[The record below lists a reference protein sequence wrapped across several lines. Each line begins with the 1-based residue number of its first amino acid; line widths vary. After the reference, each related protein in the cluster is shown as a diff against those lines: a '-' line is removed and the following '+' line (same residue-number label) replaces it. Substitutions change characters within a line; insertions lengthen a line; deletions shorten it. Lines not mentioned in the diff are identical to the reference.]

1 MATAGL
7 YYIDTFNFADAT
19 AVYTDAALTTFAPD
33 GFYQMG
39 GETAREQ
46 VSGVLKPAEPC
57 PSCVK
62 PSPDPTPT
70 PVVSFK
76 AIDIVTSAVDYVV
89 VDANYNLQTE
99 VTTDISANC
108 WLLQE
113 YSATP
118 TTNTIT
124 GLCAPIPPDQ
134 PVYYELRLCPA
145 SSTTGAPDS
154 IYTSIVPT
162 LTQKRYLYTIYAAYY
177 LYENAQPVATPLPG
191 IPLIE
196 TGLQL
201 EAQATCPAP
210 VTLYNY
216 WNTQSCN
223 NPGSL
228 RVFRGPLNK
237 PGLEVGEAVKHTT
250 SSGAVTCYEI
260 TGARIGQ
267 DTSYDLEF
275 LGSDTIY
282 SGCTTGASPC
292 IVAAPTNTS
301 FLARENTPPNAEYHV
316 LFNSSFKVND
326 NVEIQTSGGVQIAGC
341 YKLVSQSTTP
351 TTNTIIN
358 DCPDVAACYVYDV
371 SGVGTWQRCTDGAVQ
386 SYDFSLIPD
395 AQVCARLGTPSF
407 SGGQTQGGACFQDIP
422 IDPPGTTFDYFNAQL
437 CDGTGGT
444 ISVKTD
450 GVRPTVG
457 QAVKIN
463 SGSTCYK
470 ITSTGGSTLATDVI
484 TNISNNCNQCN
495 PPVSCYAHSVEY
507 SSSATVCPT
516 GQSGTFGVTFADTND
531 FATATKLFSS
541 DGCVSSSPAN
551 IGTYAVTT
559 AGTKISRYWDGTT
572 LGSATVCSTT
582 PQQITATITTIDN
595 KIQGTAL
602 GVGYKL
608 TGSGL
613 NSATTGASPLAI
625 PSGGNA
631 PFNTDVSVN
640 PGFSITGKSITY
652 SPTSITQNSS
662 VTVTI
667 EGTISADTPSNVY
680 SVKTCGNQQ
689 FYVVDSGS
697 QTLSNGAVIRIQPDN
712 GMPAKCATVL
722 SPSSYPT
729 KNADFIDIITNNGCD
744 NIVCISA
751 GFDGGGLF

>member
-19 AVYTDAALTTFAPD
+19 AVYTDEALTTLAPD

-39 GETAREQ
+39 GETARQQ

-62 PSPDPTPT
+62 PSPDPTPNFII
-70 PVVSFK
+70 SYK
-76 AIDIVTSAVDYVV
+76 AVDTVTGVVDYVLE
-89 VDANYNLQTE
+89 NSNFSLNTE

-108 WLLQE
+108 WLLQQF
-113 YSATP
+113 SDQT

-124 GLCAPIPPDQ
+124 GLCAPTPPPQ
-134 PVYYELRLCPA
+134 NLYYELRLCPA

-154 IYTSIVPT
+154 IYTSITPK

-196 TGLQL
+196 TGLSL

-210 VTLYNY
+210 VTKYSY
-216 WNTQSCN
+216 WNAQNCQTLST
-223 NPGSL
+223 
-228 RVFRGPLNK
+228 RVFRAPLQTFF
-237 PGLEVGEAVKHTT
+237 VAGESVKHTT
-250 SSGAVTCYEI
+250 SGGFVTCYEI
-260 TGARIGQ
+260 TGARIGS
-267 DTSYDLEF
+267 DTSYDLEY
-275 LGSDTIY
+275 LGSDPIY
-282 SGCTTGASPC
+282 TGCTTGASPC

-301 FLARENTPPNAEYHV
+301 FLARENTTLAEYHV

-326 NVEIQTSGGVQIAGC
+326 NVQIQTSGGVQIAGC
-341 YKLVSQSTTP
+341 YKLISQSTTP

-358 DCPDVAACYVYDV
+358 DCPDVAACAVYDV
-371 SGVGTWQRCTDGAVQ
+371 SGSGSWQRCEDGAVQ
-386 SYDFSLIPD
+386 FYDFTLIPG
-395 AQVCARLGTPSF
+395 AQVCARLGTASF
-407 SGGQTQGGACFQDIP
+407 SGGQTQSGTCFQDIP
-422 IDPPGTTFDYFNAQL
+422 IDPPGTAFDYFTAQL

-470 ITSTGGSTLATDVI
+470 ITSTGGSSLATDVI

-572 LGSATVCSTT
+572 LSGATVCSTT
-582 PQQITATITTIDN
+582 PQQITATIGNIDN
-595 KIQGTAL
+595 RIQGTAL
-602 GVGYKL
+602 GVGYTL
-608 TGSGL
+608 TGSGI
-613 NSATTGASPLAI
+613 NSMTTGSSPLAI

-640 PGFSITGKSITY
+640 PGFSITGKNITY
-652 SPTSITQNSS
+652 NPTSITFNSS

-697 QTLSNGAVIRIQPDN
+697 QTLSNGAVIRIQPN
-712 GMPAKCATVL
+712 TGMSAKCATVL

-751 GFDGGGLF
+751 GFDGGGMF

>member
-46 VSGVLKPAEPC
+46 ISGVLKPAEPC

-62 PSPDPTPT
+62 PSPDPTPNFII
-70 PVVSFK
+70 SYK
-76 AIDIVTSAVDYVV
+76 AIDKVTSAVDYVLA
-89 VDANYNLQTE
+89 DTNYSLNQE

-108 WLLQE
+108 WLLQQF
-113 YSATP
+113 SDVSTS
-118 TTNTIT
+118 NTIT
-124 GLCAPIPPDQ
+124 GLCVPIPPDQ

-196 TGLQL
+196 TGLSL

-210 VTLYNY
+210 VTKYSY
-216 WNTQSCN
+216 WNAQNCQT
-223 NPGSL
+223 L
-228 RVFRGPLNK
+228 ATRVFRAPLQTFF
-237 PGLEVGEAVKHTT
+237 VAGESVKHTT
-250 SSGAVTCYEI
+250 SGGFVTCYEI
-260 TGARIGQ
+260 TGARIGK
-267 DTSYDLEF
+267 DTSYDLEY
-275 LGSDTIY
+275 LGSDPVYT
-282 SGCTTGASPC
+282 GCTTGASPC

-301 FLARENTPPNAEYHV
+301 FLARETTTSAEYHV
-316 LFNSSFKVND
+316 LFDSSFKVND
-326 NVEIQTSGGVQIAGC
+326 NVEIQASGGVQIAGC
-341 YKLVSQSTTP
+341 YKLVDQSTTP
-351 TTNTIIN
+351 TTNTIVN
-358 DCPDVAACYVYDV
+358 FCPGVTGCGVYNV
-371 SGVGTWQRCTDGAVQ
+371 SGIGTWKRCKDGAVQ
-386 SYDFSLIPD
+386 NEDFTLVPN
-395 AQVCARLGTPSF
+395 AQVCAQLGTASF
-407 SGGQTQGGACFQDIP
+407 SGGTPTQVGVCNQDI
-422 IDPPGTTFDYFNAQL
+422 ITPPGTTFDYFNAKL

-463 SGSTCYK
+463 SGSTCYI

-507 SSSATVCPT
+507 SSSATVCPD

-531 FATATKLFSS
+531 FSTATKLFSS

-559 AGTKISRYWDGTT
+559 GGTKISRYWDGTT
-572 LGSATVCSTT
+572 LGPITTCSTT
-582 PQQITATITTIDN
+582 PQQITGTITTIDN
-595 KIQGTAL
+595 KIQGAAL
-602 GVGYKL
+602 GVGYTL

-613 NSATTGASPLAI
+613 NSTTTGSSPLSIGSPA
-625 PSGGNA
+625 
-631 PFNTDVSVN
+631 FNTDVSVN
-640 PGFSITGKSITY
+640 SGFSITGKNITY
-652 SPTSITQNSS
+652 NPTSITQDSS
-662 VTVTI
+662 ITVTI
-667 EGTISADTPSNVY
+667 EGTISIDTPANVY
-680 SVKTCGNQQ
+680 SVLTCGNNLV
-689 FYVVDSGS
+689 YSVDSGA
-697 QTLSNGAVIRIQPDN
+697 QTLSPGQVIRLQPDN
-712 GMPAKCATVL
+712 GDPAKCARVMSTTP
-722 SPSSYPT
+722 SP
-729 KNADFIDIITNNGCD
+729 KNAEFIDFVTNNGCD
-744 NIVCISA
+744 NISCVSA
-751 GFDGGGLF
+751 GFDFGFAF

>member
-19 AVYTDAALTTFAPD
+19 AVYTDAALTVFAPD

-39 GETAREQ
+39 GVTAREQ
-46 VSGVLKPAEPC
+46 VGGVLKPAEPC

-62 PSPDPTPT
+62 PPPDPTPNFII
-70 PVVSFK
+70 SYK
-76 AIDIVTSAVDYVV
+76 AIDKVTSAVDYVL
-89 VDANYNLQTE
+89 ANTNYNLNQE

-113 YSATP
+113 FSAQT
-118 TTNTIT
+118 TTNIIT
-124 GLCAPIPPDQ
+124 GLCVPIPPDQ
-134 PVYYELRLCPA
+134 PLYYELRLCPA
-145 SSTTGAPDS
+145 SSTTGAPDA
-154 IYTSIVPT
+154 IYTSLVPT
-162 LTQKRYLYTIYAAYY
+162 LTQKRYLYTIKNAYY
-177 LYENAQPVATPLPG
+177 LYENAQPVATPQG
-191 IPLIE
+191 NIPLIE
-196 TGLQL
+196 TGLSL

-210 VTLYNY
+210 VTLYSY
-216 WNTQSCN
+216 WNAQNCQT
-223 NPGSL
+223 L
-228 RVFRGPLNK
+228 ATRVFRAPLQK
-237 PGLEVGEAVKHTT
+237 FFVAGESVKHTT
-250 SSGAVTCYEI
+250 SGGFVTCYEI
-260 TGARIGQ
+260 TGARIGS
-267 DTSYDLEF
+267 DTSYDLEY
-275 LGSDTIY
+275 LGSDPVYT
-282 SGCTTGASPC
+282 GCTTGASPC
-292 IVAAPTNTS
+292 IVAAPTNIS
-301 FLARENTPPNAEYHV
+301 FLARENTTLAEYHV

-341 YKLVSQSTTP
+341 YKLISQSTTP
-351 TTNTIIN
+351 TSNTIIN
-358 DCPDVAACYVYDV
+358 DCPDVAACAVYNV

-386 SYDFSLIPD
+386 SQDFSLIPD
-395 AQVCARLGTPSF
+395 AQVCARLNTASF
-407 SGGQTQGGACFQDIP
+407 SGGQTQSGTCFQDIP
-422 IDPPGTTFDYFNAQL
+422 IDPPGTSFDYFNAQL

-463 SGSTCYK
+463 NGSTCYK
-470 ITSTGGSTLATDVI
+470 ITSTGGSSLATDVI
-484 TNISNNCNQCN
+484 TNISNDCDECN
-495 PPVSCYAHSVEY
+495 PPATCYFHSVEY
-507 SSSATVCPT
+507 NSSANVCPT
-516 GQSGTFGVTFADTND
+516 GGYGITFADNSD
-531 FATATKLFSS
+531 FSAATKLFSN
-541 DGCVSSSPAN
+541 DGCVSSSPAS
-551 IGTYAVTT
+551 IGTYAVTK
-559 AGTKISRYWDGTT
+559 AGSKISRYWNGTT
-572 LGSATVCSTT
+572 LGSAQVCSGT
-582 PQQITATITTIDN
+582 PQQITGTITTIDN
-595 KIQGTAL
+595 RIQGTAL
-602 GVGYKL
+602 GVGYNL

-640 PGFSITGKSITY
+640 SGFSITGKSITY

-662 VTVTI
+662 ITVTI
-667 EGTISADTPSNVY
+667 EGTISADTPSNIY

-697 QTLSNGAVIRIQPDN
+697 QTLSVGAVIRIQPDN

-729 KNADFIDIITNNGCD
+729 KNADFIDFITNNGCD

-751 GFDGGGLF
+751 GFDAGGLF